1 MRLENKVALITGSG
15 GGIGFETA
23 KRFVEEGATVIISD
37 LKEDVVNQAIDTLSK
52 ETNQKVYGYVLD
64 VSKEASVEDTFSN
77 IKHDIGKLDILINCA
92 GITGDKTTDQLT
104 EEEWDQVLQSM

>member
-15 GGIGFETA
+15 GGIGSETA

-64 VSKEASVEDTFSN
+64 VSKEV
-77 IKHDIGKLDILINCA
+77 
-92 GITGDKTTDQLT
+92 
-104 EEEWDQVLQSM
+104 